1 MQTKPQIPVN
11 EIGTRHAALGALL
24 CFSIALLGYWLLQ
37 TILSEPALQPITP
50 WGIVAVVML
59 IIVIAGGL
67 GVALGL
73 IIRVTDTLHKKR
85 KSQ

>member
-24 CFSIALLGYWLLQ
+24 CVSIALLGYWLLQ
-37 TILSEPALQPITP
+37 TILSALQPFSP
-50 WGIVAVVML
+50 LGIVAVVML